1 MMKGSVRGVNRADLV
16 FRAREIAVEYFGIE
30 CVVVDLRDEGS
41 EVVRRTVGPVREVTM
56 EFSANFDAQIHH
68 ELRPQSYGPS
78 RCATCKADSW
88 PHSPL
93 QQRVRVG
100 DESEGAS

>member
-1 MMKGSVRGVNRADLV
+1 MKGSVRGANRADLIR
-16 FRAREIAVEYFGIE
+16 RAKEIAVEYFGIE

-41 EVVRRTVGPVREVTM
+41 EVVHRTVAPVVEVVTM

-68 ELRPQSYGPS
+68 DLFSPGRGPS
-78 RCATCKADSW
+78 ECKGCGEKSW

-93 QQRVRVG
+93 QQRVAVG
-100 DESEGAS
+100 GVS